1 MSIGIDFGTSN
12 CSISKFDTDLN
23 VIPIGS
29 NLPPSWAF
37 NFFEY
42 IFPSVFAFNEGDY
55 LFGWQAKESNKDI
68 VAAVKR
74 VLTGHEVI
82 KLGSRQ
88 FSADAIASLLF
99 QSLREMAEIY
109 GVDASEAVVT
119 IPSNVSARARH
130 RTKMAAGHAGIRV
143 KALIKEPT
151 AAAIAYVHKTQ
162 EKPESLLVFD
172 WGGGTVD
179 ATLLDS
185 TADFYDERVSVGQ
198 PVGGIEIDRRLGV
211 LVTNKL
217 KKHVEYIGSDGEIFR
232 LALERLK
239 IHLCATADENEEV
252 PIILPDGVEVSIT
265 RKEFEKDIHF
275 LVESAIGPVNRILQ
289 TMKIHPEEIDD
300 YIMVGGSSNIPL
312 VQKMLAEVMKS
323 PSTNFGLINPFT
335 AVSEGAAV
343 AAAQLDGKIVGGYSV
358 ISDYSYFVK
367 THKNAKDSPEEMIP
381 KGVSLPY
388 KNFKEF
394 IIISKK
400 EFQDLYIYEGNPPTY
415 SISNHH
421 PDCVGFAVIDDQT
434 SRVVACHKTSE
445 LAKSARSK
453 LNERVFIDSDS
464 QEIGKF
470 QIPNPS
476 IVTGKTEARVKIEF
490 SFDRSGILHVA
501 ASDVRSGELILKDK
515 VDFYS
520 ETTGINDAEIVD
532 TDKLR
537 NLQEREEVRSIAP
550 SRVIDP
556 TKVSIYAGPELIIDA
571 SNIANILND
580 KQPKWSYVV
589 SFLKALKEKHKG
601 AKITIFADANLRH
614 QLDEKERELMKNTE
628 QSDGI
633 HTPPAGAIG
642 KADSLILRYS
652 DEKKGAVI
660 YTNDSYREF
669 QEEFPWLRTER
680 RLVGVNLI
688 DKSWFFSPRNP
699 PAARKDV
706 RK

>member
-12 CSISKFDTDLN
+12 CSISKFDTSLE

-37 NFFEY
+37 SHFEN

-55 LFGWQAKESNKDI
+55 LFGWQAKVSNKDI

-130 RTKMAAGHAGIRV
+130 RTKMAAGRAGIRV

-162 EKPESLLVFD
+162 EKPQSLLVFD

-185 TADFYDERVSVGQ
+185 TDDFYDERVSVGQ

-211 LVTNKL
+211 LVTDKL
-217 KKHVEYIGSDGEIFR
+217 KKHVEYKGSDGAIFR

-239 IHLCATADENEEV
+239 IHLCATKDENEEV

-289 TMKIHPEEIDD
+289 SMKIYPEEIDD

-312 VQKMLAEVMKS
+312 VQKMLADVMKS

-367 THKNAKDSPEEMIP
+367 THKNEKDLPEEMIP

-394 IIISKK
+394 IIKSKK

-415 SISNHH
+415 SISTHH

-434 SRVVACHKTSE
+434 SKLVACHKTSE
-445 LAKSARSK
+445 LAESACSI
-453 LNERVFIDSDS
+453 LNERVFAHSDS

-476 IVTGKTEARVKIEF
+476 IASGKTDARVKIEF

-501 ASDVRSGELILKDK
+501 ASDIRSGELILKDK

-532 TDKLR
+532 TETLR
-537 NLQEREEVRSIAP
+537 NLQDREQISSIVS

-556 TKVSIYAGPELIIDA
+556 AKVSQYTGPELIIDA

-589 SFLKALKEKHKG
+589 SCLEALKEKHKG

-614 QLDEKERELMKNTE
+614 KLDEKEKELMKRTE
-628 QSDGI
+628 ESERI

-652 DEKKGAVI
+652 DEKRGAVI

-669 QEEFPWLRTER
+669 QEEFPWLRTEN
-680 RLVGVNLI
+680 RLIGVNLI
-688 DKSWFFSPRNP
+688 DKIWFFSPRTP
-699 PAARKDV
+699 PAARKGFG
-706 RK
+706 K